1 MKFCIIRLGK
11 DSVDE
16 IETINSTRNVPSQG
30 IDISIRCKQVP
41 SEVSSDTFC
50 FIWLGSDN
58 NKGLPTRW
66 EQGLRAFGQV
76 ISKQGGPTYN
86 DDWVLEL
93 KISIV
98 YPRSI
103 KQVDIISSSGADFIQ
118 ISNIPVIGIN
128 THSNQTVQLIKT
140 DEINQNVGSFFY
152 LLNRVYSTIIDE
164 TIAKY
169 PSVRQVIQE
178 QGIINALNLGQNP
191 ESRYDDSAR
200 VNPENKPFD
209 EEEQLGSS
217 TIIHPFDPTKIDI
230 RPQPL
235 TILSI
240 LKRLSSDPMRI
251 DLNTEFQRKGDLW
264 ELENQSKLI
273 ESLLVR
279 IPLPAFYFDGTTDKW
294 LIVDGLQR
302 ISALRNFILL
312 KKFKLTGLEYL
323 KNFEG
328 HGWDD
333 LPVYLQT
340 RIEET
345 HLTAYIINP
354 GTPEEVKFN
363 IFKRINTGGLI
374 LTPQEI
380 RHALNQGIPAKFV
393 ADLAKEVSFISALG
407 GKVPTDRMEDRD
419 YVTRFLGFYLFEEQY
434 KPDLDSFL
442 NAGMARLKSMNED
455 QRGTIKNNFIKSM
468 NAALKI
474 FGEHAFR
481 KRYGYPG
488 EYRKPINKALYE
500 CLSVVLAKA
509 SQSEIDVLIEKKDRL
524 NSGLISLINNN
535 KEFLKAISSGTGDI
549 KSVERRYL
557 YIRGLFK
564 NVLNDQDLTT

>member
-1 MKFCIIRLGK
+1 MNFCIIRLGK
-11 DSVDE
+11 DSVEE
-16 IETINSTRNVPSQG
+16 IEIINSQG
-30 IDISIRCKQVP
+30 FAPDRGIVITIRCKQVP
-41 SEVSSDTFC
+41 AEVLPKTFC

-58 NKGLPTRW
+58 NKGLPTKW
-66 EQGLRAFGQV
+66 EQGLRAFGYV
-76 ISKQGGPTYN
+76 VTKRGGPAYN
-86 DDWVLEL
+86 DEWEL
-93 KISIV
+93 NLNISVI

-103 KQVDIISSSGADFIQ
+103 KQIDIIGSSGAGFIQ
-118 ISNIPVIGIN
+118 VSNIPVVGIN
-128 THSNQTVQLIKT
+128 THSNQTVQLIRT
-140 DEINQNVGSFFY
+140 DEVNQNVVALFY
-152 LLNRVYSTIIDE
+152 LLNKIYLTLIDE
-164 TIAKY
+164 TITKHPAIREILSV
-169 PSVRQVIQE
+169 PSTISNVS
-178 QGIINALNLGQNP
+178 NNLGH
-191 ESRYDDSAR
+191 RDLVDDPD
-200 VNPENKPFD
+200 VVTLENRPFD

-240 LKRLSSDPMRI
+240 LKRLSSEPMRI

-279 IPLPAFYFDGTTDKW
+279 IPLPAFYFDGTTDRW

-323 KNFEG
+323 KNFEN

-333 LPVYLQT
+333 LPTYLQT

-345 HLTAYIINP
+345 HITAYIINP

-380 RHALNQGIPAKFV
+380 RHALNQGVPAKFV
-393 ADLAKEVSFISALG
+393 ADLAKEEGFIRALG
-407 GKVPTDRMEDRD
+407 GHVPTNRMEDRD
-419 YVTRFLGFYLFEEQY
+419 YVTRFLGFYISEEQY

-442 NAGMARLKSMNED
+442 NNAMARVKAMNEV
-455 QRGTIKNNFIKSM
+455 QRAAVKHDFIKSM
-468 NAALKI
+468 NAAVRI

-488 EYRKPINKALYE
+488 EYRKPVNKALYE
-500 CLSVVLAKA
+500 CLSVILSKLN
-509 SQSEIDVLIEKKDRL
+509 QSEIDLLVKKKESL
-524 NSGLISLINNN
+524 NNGLIDLINNN

-549 KSVERRYL
+549 KSVERRYSS
-557 YIRGLFK
+557 IRNLFK
-564 NVLNDQDLTT
+564 NVLDDQDATT

>member
-1 MKFCIIRLGK
+1 MKFCTIRLGK

-16 IETINSTRNVPSQG
+16 IEAINKLKRTSENG
-30 IDISIRCKQVP
+30 LDITIRCKQVP
-41 SEVSSDTFC
+41 NEVIAATFC

-58 NKGLPTRW
+58 NKGLATKW

-76 ISKQGGPTYN
+76 ISKSGGPSYN
-86 DDWVLEL
+86 DEWVLSL
-93 KISIV
+93 NISII

-103 KQVDIISSSGADFIQ
+103 KQVDIIGSSGADFVK

-128 THSNQTVQLIKT
+128 THSNQTVQLIKV
-140 DEINQNVGSFFY
+140 EESNQNVGALFY
-152 LLNRVYSTIIDE
+152 LLNKVHPTLIDE
-164 TIAKY
+164 TITRY
-169 PSVRQVIQE
+169 PTLHEVIQKYGE
-178 QGIINALNLGQNP
+178 VNTRINE
-191 ESRYDDSAR
+191 ESNESQRDAAPTFNEDQS
-200 VNPENKPFD
+200 F
-209 EEEQLGSS
+209 EEKEQLGSA
-217 TIIHPFDPTKIDI
+217 TIEHPFDPTKIDI

-235 TILSI
+235 TIVSI
-240 LKRLSSDPMRI
+240 LKRLSSEPMRI
-251 DLNTEFQRKGDLW
+251 DLNTEFQRRGNLW

-279 IPLPAFYFDGTTDKW
+279 IPLPAFYFDGTSDKW

-312 KKFKLTGLEYL
+312 KNFKLRGLEYL
-323 KNFEG
+323 KNFEDK
-328 HGWDD
+328 GWDD
-333 LPVYLQT
+333 LPTYLQT

-345 HLTAYIINP
+345 PITAYIINP

-393 ADLAKEVSFISALG
+393 KELAMEKDFISALG
-407 GKVPTDRMEDRD
+407 GRVPTDRMEDRD
-419 YVTRFLGFYLFEEQY
+419 YVTRFLGFYLAEEQY

-442 NAGMARLKSMNED
+442 NSGMAKLKSLTEA
-455 QRGTIKNNFIKSM
+455 QRNSIKDAFIKSM
-468 NAALKI
+468 NAAINI

-500 CLSVVLAKA
+500 CLSVILAK
-509 SQSEIDVLIEKKDRL
+509 SEQPDLEYLTKKKDKL
-524 NSGLISLINNN
+524 NEGLIHLINTN

-549 KSVERRYL
+549 KSVERRYSS
-557 YIRGLFK
+557 IRDLFK
-564 NVLNDQDLTT
+564 KILNDQDPTT